1 MGNTTIKLDNAII
14 YYADDSV
21 NFFLEEWYNEKDYII
36 AHTSGSTGAPKNIC
50 LSKSDM
56 IKSAIAT
63 CKYFGITE
71 KSKLLLPL
79 SPNYIAGKMMIV
91 RAIISGAE
99 IFIETPSNNP
109 IKKDYGVIDLVPI
122 VPSQISSLIQ
132 SPYTKNI
139 KNVIIGGGAIPIN
152 LEKEVIKSRLNCYA
166 TYGMTETCSHIALRK
181 IIDGNELYESLPGY
195 SYNVDN
201 RQCLM
206 VYAPGFT
213 FKKIITND
221 IVELVDSTHFK
232 WIGRW
237 DNVINSGGI
246 KIFPEEIEKLL
257 SNIIHVP
264 FYITS
269 TSDEKWGEVVTLY
282 IESTNINISRLTAD
296 IKKVLRNHFYIPK
309 RIIPVKRFNRTS
321 SGKII
326 RTKL

>member
-1 MGNTTIKLDNAII
+1 MGNAIIKLDNAII
-14 YYADDSV
+14 HYTDDSV
-21 NFFLEEWYNEKDYII
+21 KLFIEEWCNEKDYII

-50 LSKSDM
+50 LSKRDM
-56 IKSAIAT
+56 TKSALAT

-79 SPNYIAGKMMIV
+79 SPNYIAGKMMIL
-91 RAIISGAE
+91 RAIVSGAE
-99 IFIETPSNNP
+99 LFIETPSNNP
-109 IKKDYGVIDLVPI
+109 IKQDYGIIDLIPI
-122 VPSQISSLIQ
+122 VPSQISTLIKL
-132 SPYTKNI
+132 PYARNLRNI
-139 KNVIIGGGAIPIN
+139 IIGGGAIPIN
-152 LEKEVIKSRLNCYA
+152 VEKEILKSGLNCYA

-181 IIDGNELYESLPGY
+181 IVKGNELYESLPGY
-195 SYNVDN
+195 NFNVDN

-206 VYAPGFT
+206 VSAPEFT
-213 FKKIITND
+213 FKEIITND
-221 IVELVDSTHFK
+221 IVELVDNTHFK

-257 SNIIHVP
+257 SDIIHVP

-269 TSDEKWGEVVTLY
+269 TSDEKWGEAVTLY
-282 IESTNINISRLTAD
+282 IESTNINIDELNAN
-296 IKKVLRNHFYIPK
+296 IKKVLKNRFYIPK
-309 RIIPVKRFNRTS
+309 KIIMAERFSRTN